1 VPIDPATGEQDVQ
14 WMIHEG
20 TKNMMRA
27 ELEMDKAKV
36 DVRKEAAKE
45 LKNIDLMDDAQK
57 AVFKE
62 TKDIIINNA
71 EAFPSKVAMLQEK
84 YGKNGKPAPESS
96 LKSKYAEEY
105 AAAKDWD
112 SNKFEKEVDVAMDMT
127 LEEYV
132 GKIKDAPPEIQE
144 RRKRVWEYA
153 NQNKPKEAVTETAP
167 KQTAAPQT
175 APAAPTVKQVT
186 LPDGRQGILVPVEGG
201 KPRFFLKN
209 PEQ

>member
-45 LKNIDLMDDAQK
+45 LKNIDNMDDAQK

-62 TKDIIINNA
+62 TKDIIIKNDD
-71 EAFPSKVAMLQEK
+71 AFPPQLMQLRKQH
-84 YGKNGKPAPESS
+84 GKNGAPADESVI
-96 LKSKYAEEY
+96 KSRFPEEY
-105 AAAKDWD
+105 EEAVEWD
-112 SNKFEKEVDVAMDMT
+112 KNKFERDVDTAMD
-127 LEEYV
+127 LSLDDYV
-132 GKIKDAPPEIQE
+132 GKIKNASPEIAE

-153 NQNKPKEAVTETAP
+153 NQNKTK
-167 KQTAAPQT
+167 
-175 APAAPTVKQVT
+175 
-186 LPDGRQGILVPVEGG
+186 
-201 KPRFFLKN
+201 
-209 PEQ
+209 